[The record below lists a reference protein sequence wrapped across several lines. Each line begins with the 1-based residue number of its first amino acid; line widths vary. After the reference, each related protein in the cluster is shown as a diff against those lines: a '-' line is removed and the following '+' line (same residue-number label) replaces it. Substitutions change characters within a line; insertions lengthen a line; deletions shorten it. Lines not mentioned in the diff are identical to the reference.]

1 MIRAANGQ
9 INPWTGTGIKIHGQA
24 LAPFRCAV
32 VRSGRHGSGRH
43 GSGRHGQAFA
53 LFSLLS
59 FLPLLLRIIPR
70 YDKAVSP
77 PE

>member
-1 MIRAANGQ
+1 MAKLIQ

-32 VRSGRHGSGRH
+32 VRSGRH